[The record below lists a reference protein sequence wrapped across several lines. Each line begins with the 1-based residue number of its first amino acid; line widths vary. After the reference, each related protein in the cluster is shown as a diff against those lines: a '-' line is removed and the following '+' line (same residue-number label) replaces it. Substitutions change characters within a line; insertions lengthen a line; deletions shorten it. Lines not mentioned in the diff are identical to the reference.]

1 MLYSTALSVAE
12 HAVTRL
18 RDNEGNMSDEEQ
30 MVAVYALSRALKAI
44 AKHNCLEDL
53 DATTTT
59 TKAKKEGAGL
69 GIAGSNVRFFCQVWD
84 DVNGEAD
91 VAEIDESTF
100 VSLGGCVTYDRTTVK
115 DHGCHQIGLTTDAI
129 LDE

>member
-18 RDNEGNMSDEEQ
+18 RDNEGNMSEAELF
-30 MVAVYALSRALKAI
+30 VVVYALSRALKAI

-53 DATTTT
+53 DATT
-59 TKAKKEGAGL
+59 KAEKEGAGL
-69 GIAGSNVRFFCQVWD
+69 GIAGSNVRFFCQVRD
-84 DVNGEAD
+84 DVDGKGAD

-100 VSLGGCVTYDRTTVK
+100 VSLGGCVTYYRTTVK
-115 DHGCHQIGLTTDAI
+115 DHGSRQICLTTDAT

>member
-1 MLYSTALSVAE
+1 MLYSTALSVAS

-30 MVAVYALSRALKAI
+30 MVAVYALSHALKAI

-53 DATTTT
+53 DAN
-59 TKAKKEGAGL
+59 TKAEKESAGL
-69 GIAGSNVRFFCQVWD
+69 DIAGINVRFFCQAWD
-84 DVNGEAD
+84 DMNGGD
-91 VAEIDESTF
+91 YVAEIDESTF
-100 VSLGGCVTYDRTTVK
+100 VSLGGRVTYHRTTIK
-115 DHGCHQIGLTTDAI
+115 DHGCRQICLTTDAT

>member
-30 MVAVYALSRALKAI
+30 MVAVYALSHALKAI

-53 DATTTT
+53 DAN
-59 TKAKKEGAGL
+59 TKAEKESAGL
-69 GIAGSNVRFFCQVWD
+69 DIAGINVRFFCQAWD
-84 DVNGEAD
+84 DMNGGD
-91 VAEIDESTF
+91 YVAEIDESTF
-100 VSLGGCVTYDRTTVK
+100 VSLGGRVTYHRTTIK
-115 DHGCHQIGLTTDAI
+115 DHGCRQICLTTDAT

>member
-1 MLYSTALSVAE
+1 MLYSTALSVAA

-30 MVAVYALSRALKAI
+30 MVAVYALSHALKAI

-53 DATTTT
+53 DATT
-59 TKAKKEGAGL
+59 KAEKESAGL
-69 GIAGSNVRFFCQVWD
+69 DIAGINVRFFCQAWD
-84 DVNGEAD
+84 DMNGGD
-91 VAEIDESTF
+91 YVAEIDESTF
-100 VSLGGCVTYDRTTVK
+100 VSLGGRVTYHRTTIK
-115 DHGCHQIGLTTDAI
+115 DHGCRQICLTTDAT

>member
-12 HAVTRL
+12 HAVHTL
-18 RDNEGNMSDEEQ
+18 HGNEGRMSEEEI
-30 MVAVYALSRALKAI
+30 MVAVFALSHALQEI

-53 DATTTT
+53 DATTTA
-59 TKAKKEGAGL
+59 KAKKEGAGL

-84 DVNGEAD
+84 DVSGGAD

-100 VSLGGCVTYDRTTVK
+100 VSLGGCVTYHRTTVK
-115 DHGCHQIGLTTDAI
+115 DHGCHQIGLTTDAT
-129 LDE
+129 LGE

>member
-18 RDNEGNMSDEEQ
+18 RDNEGNMSEAELF
-30 MVAVYALSRALKAI
+30 VVVYALSRALKAI
-44 AKHNCLEDL
+44 AKHNSLEDL
-53 DATTTT
+53 DATT

-69 GIAGSNVRFFCQVWD
+69 GIAGINVRFFCQVWD
-84 DVNGEAD
+84 NEGGVDVI
-91 VAEIDESTF
+91 EIDESAF
-100 VSLGGCVTYDRTTVK
+100 KILGGRITYDRNTVSAN
-115 DHGCHQIGLTTDAI
+115 GCRQICLTTDAK

>member
-1 MLYSTALSVAE
+1 MLYSTALSVAS

-30 MVAVYALSRALKAI
+30 MVAVYALSHALKAI

-53 DATTTT
+53 DAN
-59 TKAKKEGAGL
+59 TKAEKESAGL
-69 GIAGSNVRFFCQVWD
+69 DIAGINVRFFCQAWD
-84 DVNGEAD
+84 DMNGGD
-91 VAEIDESTF
+91 YVAEIDESTF
-100 VSLGGCVTYDRTTVK
+100 VSLGGRVTYYRTTIK
-115 DHGCHQIGLTTDAI
+115 DHGCRQICLTTDAT

>member
-1 MLYSTALSVAE
+1 MNYTIALSIA
-12 HAVTRL
+12 AKATAYL
-18 RDNEGNMSDEEQ
+18 QDNEGSMPDKEAVLS
-30 MVAVYALSRALKAI
+30 VYALSHALKVI

-53 DATTTT
+53 DATT
-59 TKAKKEGAGL
+59 KAEKESAGL

-100 VSLGGCVTYDRTTVK
+100 VSLGGCVTYHRTTVK